1 MPLWKGTRLFTTDMC
16 HLKGYTPIR
25 LKEASQTRFLELS
38 RWFST
43 HIRHMRDLKLS
54 SLRRGI
60 MSIDWYKL
68 VCLQEPLLKYE
79 YEVQVEVDPSDWT
92 GLDF

>member
-1 MPLWKGTRLFTTDMC
+1 MFSQESVNSHKLGFLPGNTGARLFTIDV
-16 HLKGYTPIR
+16 HPFEGAPLIR
-25 LKEASQTRFLELS
+25 LKDSFSTRFLELS

-54 SLRRGI
+54 SLRPGT

-68 VCLQEPLLKYE
+68 GCLQY
-79 YEVQVEVDPSDWT
+79 PSFD
-92 GLDF
+92 LVAL